1 MPRLDEVRKTR
12 NTTLNFRVSE
22 ELHEELVWKAD
33 ETGITVSQ
41 LIRQVLTDFIHHRQ

>member
-1 MPRLDEVRKTR
+1 MARLDEVRNKV
-12 NTTLNFRVSE
+12 NTTVNLRISE

-41 LIRQVLTDFIHHRQ
+41 LIRQVLSDFIHHRQ